1 MKNIKIFALMGAIL
15 AASLLFGCGIK
26 DDGYSFGDGNNTV
39 FGDGEVQIQTEAL
52 HGIEDYYIIRPD
64 LASDT
69 EKEAMLR
76 LKNAVKSGL
85 DIDLIS
91 STDWIGGDQV
101 EHDKEIVIGDT
112 ERAASVQAKKGLAF
126 GDFVIKKVGEKII
139 IVGGSDNATL
149 KAVDFFVSHFI
160 NVYGGCLDIPTGD
173 GYLYT
178 HDYMFESLT
187 IDGTDIGEFQLFSA
201 SGVDISGVSEYIA
214 ENVYGVL
221 LPVAEEM
228 STNKKYII
236 FDDSGLIAN
245 GFSVELR
252 YDGNLYVIGS
262 ADTAQYAVEY
272 FKHDFFEA
280 LSKKSS
286 KANIAIQ
293 DNYMGNT
300 GTNPVYMTK
309 DEILARLDE
318 FASDSGKFMAGQQGG
333 TQASP
338 DYVIEDFTSAV
349 GNAPAILSLDLFSYG
364 LYIDEMTPSELSE
377 TVCQIAKF
385 AQGGGIVAVSAYF
398 ENPTGGWDLGDKA
411 TGNLKTKDNW
421 LSLVTEGTELNKKY
435 LRQLDCAAKFLGAL
449 SDNGITVIFKP
460 FEAHN
465 QKKYWY
471 SSAGKGADNDS
482 FKALWIYT
490 YDYLLSKGCDRL
502 IWQYS
507 PYVTEGAVELFDAYP
522 GDEYVDLIGGVWTDV
537 GVKSVSE
544 ELVFGLARHG
554 KSAGVMTLTLSSR
567 KVSTNKDKQLKLF
580 NCQNLSDTVV
590 AAKGKGIK
598 IPAVIMFGNSSVPS
612 WLGEGSVL
620 AQ

>member
-1 MKNIKIFALMGAIL
+1 MKNIKILALIGAAL
-15 AASLLFGCGIK
+15 AASLLFGCGIN

-39 FGDGEVQIQTEAL
+39 IGDGEVQIQTEAL

-178 HDYMFESLT
+178 HDYMFDSLT

-262 ADTAQYAVEY
+262 ADTEQYAVEY

-280 LSKKSS
+280 LSKRSS

-482 FKALWIYT
+482 FKALWQYT
-490 YDYLLSKGCDRL
+490 YNYLTSAGCDRL

>member
-39 FGDGEVQIQTEAL
+39 IGDGEVQIQTEAL

-85 DIDLIS
+85 DIDLAS
-91 STDWIGGDQV
+91 STDWIGGDQE

-112 ERAASVQAKKGLAF
+112 ERAASVQAKKELAF

-262 ADTAQYAVEY
+262 ADTEQYAVEY

-349 GNAPAILSLDLFSYG
+349 GRGPAVLSLDLFSYG

-398 ENPTGGWDLGDKA
+398 ENPTGGWELGDKV
-411 TGNLKTKDNW
+411 TGNLKTKENW
-421 LSLVTEGTELNKKY
+421 QSLVTEGTELNKKY

-482 FKALWIYT
+482 FKELWQYT
-490 YDYLLSKGCDRL
+490 YNYLTSAGCDRL